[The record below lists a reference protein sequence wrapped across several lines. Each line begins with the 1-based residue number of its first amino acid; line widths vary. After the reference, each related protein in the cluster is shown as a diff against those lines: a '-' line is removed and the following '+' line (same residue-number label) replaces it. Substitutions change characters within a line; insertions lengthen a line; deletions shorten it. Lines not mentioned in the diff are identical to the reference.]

1 MPSRHLVLASPI
13 RALRTRLPSLRSVLP
28 SRQIVLNEIFCPRI
42 ARIFVQAS
50 QKTELVRVMPSAA
63 ENVKEIGTLIDLG
76 VKCLEF
82 SCKRA
87 QSRTCSGYAE
97 RSRKSQRRGT
107 TPKDRFPVT
116 HSDTKILLLFHQSQ
130 TNVIAFFLSA
140 QSVILPFAIF
150 TLLLFRKF

>member
-1 MPSRHLVLASPI
+1 
-13 RALRTRLPSLRSVLP
+13 
-28 SRQIVLNEIFCPRI
+28 
-42 ARIFVQAS
+42 
-50 QKTELVRVMPSAA
+50 
-63 ENVKEIGTLIDLG
+63 
-76 VKCLEF
+76 
-82 SCKRA
+82 KRA

>member
-1 MPSRHLVLASPI
+1 MER
-13 RALRTRLPSLRSVLP
+13 
-28 SRQIVLNEIFCPRI
+28 NEILKWSVCKI
-42 ARIFVQAS
+42 N
-50 QKTELVRVMPSAA
+50 T
-63 ENVKEIGTLIDLG
+63 
-76 VKCLEF
+76 KCLEF

-107 TPKDRFPVT
+107 TPKDWFPVT